1 MSSKS
6 KSKSSTTKTTTNNTT
21 SVNSTFDSE
30 NAYQVVNSSN
40 NEITF
45 TDHGAVSEA
54 FDAFDTATGTVQG
67 ALTAVRQNT
76 DKSIAALKEF
86 ATQLTVG
93 DIEGS
98 KWIAMAIIVAVVVGL
113 GLFFWLG

>member
-1 MSSKS
+1 MGSKS
-6 KSKSSTTKTTTNNTT
+6 KSRKTTTNQST
-21 SVNSTFDSE
+21 SVNSTFDGE
-30 NAYQVVNSSN
+30 NAYQLVNSSN

-45 TDHGAVSEA
+45 TDHGAVKEA

-67 ALTAVRQNT
+67 ALSAVRLNT

-98 KWIAMAIIVAVVVGL
+98 KWIAMAIIVAVVVVAGL
-113 GLFFWLG
+113 YFWLGK